1 MGRDENNWSEEG
13 NIMKIATYNIWNSEA
28 GMFAR
33 KKAIQKEILDV
44 GADVICL
51 QEVEDCEL
59 AEMIAGQT
67 GLKFL
72 FFQAYETGNEGLCIV
87 SKIPLDKRESWC
99 HDVNAI
105 YADFYYQAR
114 RVAIVNLHLPWD
126 SVWERE
132 QQIMEVVSR
141 INEHSFDIAFL
152 LGDFIKWNM
161 VFHCV
166 YSAYS

>member
-1 MGRDENNWSEEG
+1 
-13 NIMKIATYNIWNSEA
+13 
-28 GMFAR
+28 
-33 KKAIQKEILDV
+33 
-44 GADVICL
+44 
-51 QEVEDCEL
+51 
-59 AEMIAGQT
+59 MIAGQT
-67 GLKFL
+67 GFKFL
-72 FFQAYETGNEGLCIV
+72 FFQAYENGNEGLCIV

-105 YADFYYQAR
+105 YADFYYQGR